1 MSHLVGY
8 HWVSSAA
15 QDLEL
20 GRAALVKAGVP
31 ENRIYAEKVSGKS
44 KDNRPELKA
53 MLKALREGDE
63 CTVVRID
70 RLARN
75 TKDLLDIVD
84 QIAVSGA
91 SLNILDLGIK
101 TDTPIGKMIL
111 TVLGA
116 VSELERS

>member
-8 HWVSSAA
+8 HRVSSAA

-53 MLKALREGDE
+53 MLKACKVLAFNAIDVMNDPSLLEPVRKEFAESVKAFDYEPPVGPEVKPGLPSHMRE
-63 CTVVRID
+63 
-70 RLARN
+70 
-75 TKDLLDIVD
+75 
-84 QIAVSGA
+84 
-91 SLNILDLGIK
+91 
-101 TDTPIGKMIL
+101 
-111 TVLGA
+111 
-116 VSELERS
+116 